1 MFLLAKLTTS
11 AGAWP
16 GPNGGS
22 APARGTSAG
31 SLVPEAREPA
41 LTTCLKEA
49 GFCYVGL
56 ARAGG
61 WTCRAELPRA
71 ARSGG
76 RQPRREKRCSP
87 ADSGRTNSGSGA
99 RVEGGMFPRTR
110 PPAAAAQML
119 ALTAFVIVAPIGA
132 M

>member
-49 GFCYVGL
+49 GFCNVGL

-61 WTCRAELPRA
+61 WTCRAELLRA
-71 ARSGG
+71 ARSGDASPVVRSAAHLHTPG
-76 RQPRREKRCSP
+76 VPTRGLVPGWREECFQGPDHLLQLPRC
-87 ADSGRTNSGSGA
+87 
-99 RVEGGMFPRTR
+99 
-110 PPAAAAQML
+110 
-119 ALTAFVIVAPIGA
+119 
-132 M
+132 